1 MRRPRGPWRT
11 IVTLV
16 GVGSVAGAV
25 LTELRKPPERRTWR
39 GDLLGVVPY
48 DLRPPTPARLR
59 QTYWNPDEPRMV
71 VPRCFGV
78 GGDLNLY
85 QLWRRLSGL
94 RP

>member
-25 LTELRKPPERRTWR
+25 LTELQKPAELRTWR
-39 GDLLGVVPY
+39 GYLLGVLPY
-48 DLRPPTPARLR
+48 DLRPPTLERLR
-59 QTYWNPDEPRMV
+59 QTYWNPDEPRV
-71 VPRCFGV
+71 VVTRFFGV
-78 GGDLNLY
+78 GWDLNLY
-85 QLWRRLSGL
+85 QVWRLLSGR